1 MALGASTWTS
11 TGASGAASQSDR
23 SEAAQ
28 RPMLCGL
35 AGLRACR
42 HLYVVPG
49 PFTRPTSGPPAR
61 PPVGPTTGPPC
72 DGGPGPVSRTRSAL
86 AGFGLCR
93 HIRVR
98 LGVSMCLGVS
108 HSDRRDLSRLGAGDS
123 AAYRLRAGYATLVRN
138 EARTDAERLRG
149 GSTLAAR
156 CSVGVGGSIGGADQ
170 TERKQTAV
178 RDDGQGAQISRPAGK
193 GCGRSRA

>member
-1 MALGASTWTS
+1 MALGAS
-11 TGASGAASQSDR
+11 GAASGGTSQSDR

-42 HLYVVPG
+42 HLCVILG

-123 AAYRLRAGYATLVRN
+123 AAYRLRAGYATLACN
-138 EARTDAERLRG
+138 DAKRLRG

-170 TERKQTAV
+170 AERKQTAV
-178 RDDGQGAQISRPAGK
+178 RDDEQGAQISRPAGK